1 MSDQKSDINKIPNSG
16 IRNQEQNTDSS
27 PITHHSSLLLE
38 IGSEEIPAR
47 FLQTAI
53 SDMKNNV
60 VRVFDEY
67 RIGYN
72 DINVFATPRRIA
84 MIANGLA
91 STQKDITKEVFGPSK
106 KVAYDENGNPTKAA
120 TGFAN
125 SLGIKVSDLRTKQ
138 KGKGEYIV
146 AVIEEKGV
154 DTRKVLPEILKKM
167 ILSLHFPKSMRWG
180 DGNLLFVRPIR
191 WILAMTGQE
200 TVTIE
205 IDGIKSSNMTRG
217 HRFLSP
223 ASFQIKEIS
232 SYVNLLENNSVII
245 DQEKRKNII
254 RKGIMGLFENSDI
267 QPVFDEE
274 LLDHVN
280 FIVEFPVPVLCSF
293 DEDYLQ
299 LPAEL
304 LITVMK
310 GHQKYFAVRDGNG
323 NLANNFIV
331 ISNTKQ
337 ENSETVKIGAERV
350 IKARFDDAKFYFSED
365 KGIPLIDRVDAL
377 KHVTFHDGLGSLLG
391 KTERIISVAAFL
403 SERLSPSIKDRVVRA
418 ARLSKADLITGVVR
432 EFPELQGIMGRYYAL
447 HNGEDTEVATALQEQ
462 YLPQNFGGMLPQTD
476 TGAILSLSD
485 KIDNVASFF
494 SIGLIPTGSED
505 PFALRRQAMGIASI
519 MLDRGYSITLGE
531 VFNNAL
537 RNLPDIKSPED
548 TLRNITLF
556 MEQRIEFILSSMG
569 YSQDLIKSVLSLS
582 LIHPLKTVKARIE
595 AVDKFRG
602 EKIFADFLLAI
613 KRANN
618 IIPKTPLPPVRSDLL
633 VQEEEKSLYES
644 LLRLRN
650 ECNPFLEKENFYD
663 GLKIFSKITVPIND
677 FFDKVLVMDKNE
689 EVKTNR
695 LALLR
700 DIWTNVSFIADFSK
714 LA

>member
-1 MSDQKSDINKIPNSG
+1 MNKIKDNIEFQTTDNS
-16 IRNQEQNTDSS
+16 SS
-27 PITHHSSLLLE
+27 LIAHHSSLLLE
-38 IGSEEIPAR
+38 IGTEEIPAR
-47 FLQTAI
+47 FLQAALP
-53 SDMKNNV
+53 DMKNNV

-125 SLGIKVSDLRTKQ
+125 SLGIKASDLRTKQ

-154 DTRKVLPEILKKM
+154 DTRKVLPEVLKKM

-191 WILAMTGQE
+191 WILAMAGQE

-245 DQEKRKNII
+245 DQEKRKSII
-254 RKGIMGLFENSDI
+254 RKGITGLFENSDM

-310 GHQKYFAVRDGNG
+310 GHQKYFAVKDSSG

-337 ENSETVKIGAERV
+337 ENSETVMIGAERV
-350 IKARFDDAKFYFSED
+350 IKARFDDARFYFSED

-377 KHVTFHDGLGSLLG
+377 KQVTFHDELGSLLG
-391 KTERIISVAAFL
+391 KTERVISVAAFL
-403 SERLSPSIKDRVVRA
+403 SERLSPSVKDKVVRA

-432 EFPELQGIMGRYYAL
+432 EFPELQGIMGKYYAL
-447 HNGEDTEVATALQEQ
+447 HNGEDAEVAMAIQEQ
-462 YLPQNFGGMLPQTD
+462 YLPQNFGGTLPQTD

-531 VFNNAL
+531 IFDNAL

-548 TLRNITLF
+548 TLRNITVF

-569 YSQDLIKSVLSLS
+569 CSQDLIKSVLSLS
-582 LIHPLKTVKARIE
+582 SIHPLKTVKARIE
-595 AVDKFRG
+595 AVDKFRS
-602 EKIFADFLLAI
+602 EKIFADFLLAV
-613 KRANN
+613 KRVNN

-644 LLRLRN
+644 LLRLKI
-650 ECNPFLEKENFYD
+650 ECDPFLEKENFYD
-663 GLKIFSKITVPIND
+663 GLKIFSGITVPIND

-700 DIWTNVSFIADFSK
+700 DIWTNASFIADFSK
-714 LA
+714 LV

>member
-1 MSDQKSDINKIPNSG
+1 MNKIKDNIEFQTTDNS
-16 IRNQEQNTDSS
+16 SS
-27 PITHHSSLLLE
+27 LITHHSSLLLE
-38 IGSEEIPAR
+38 IGTEEIPAR
-47 FLQTAI
+47 FLQAALP
-53 SDMKNNV
+53 DMKNNV

-125 SLGIKVSDLRTKQ
+125 SLGIKASDLRTKQ

-154 DTRKVLPEILKKM
+154 DTRKVLPEVLKKM

-191 WILAMTGQE
+191 WILAMAGQE

-245 DQEKRKNII
+245 DQEKRKSII
-254 RKGIMGLFENSDI
+254 RKGITGLFENSDM

-310 GHQKYFAVRDGNG
+310 GHQKYFAVKDSSG

-337 ENSETVKIGAERV
+337 ENSETVMIGAERV
-350 IKARFDDAKFYFSED
+350 IKARFDDARFYFSED

-377 KHVTFHDGLGSLLG
+377 KQVTFHDELGSLLG
-391 KTERIISVAAFL
+391 KTERVISVAAFL
-403 SERLSPSIKDRVVRA
+403 SERLSPSVKDKVVRA

-432 EFPELQGIMGRYYAL
+432 EFPELQGIMGKYYAL
-447 HNGEDTEVATALQEQ
+447 HNGEDAEVAMAIQEQ
-462 YLPQNFGGMLPQTD
+462 YLPQNFGGTLPQTD

-531 VFNNAL
+531 IFDNAL

-548 TLRNITLF
+548 TLRNITVF

-569 YSQDLIKSVLSLS
+569 CSQDLIKSVLSLS
-582 LIHPLKTVKARIE
+582 SIHPLKTVKARIE
-595 AVDKFRG
+595 AVDKFRS
-602 EKIFADFLLAI
+602 EKIFADFLLAV
-613 KRANN
+613 KRVNN

-644 LLRLRN
+644 LLRLKI
-650 ECNPFLEKENFYD
+650 ECDPFLEKENFYD
-663 GLKIFSKITVPIND
+663 GLKIFSGITVPIND

-695 LALLR
+695 LSLLR
-700 DIWTNVSFIADFSK
+700 DIWTNASFIADFSK
-714 LA
+714 LV